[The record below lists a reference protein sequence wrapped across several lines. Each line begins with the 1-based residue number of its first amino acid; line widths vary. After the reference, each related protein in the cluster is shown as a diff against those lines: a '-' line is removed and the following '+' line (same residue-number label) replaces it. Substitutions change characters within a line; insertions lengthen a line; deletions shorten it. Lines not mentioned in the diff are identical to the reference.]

1 MDEITLVRG
10 DTLKLTLKNIKLSDG
25 TEYVLNDTDIVYLDV
40 KRYQNDKTA
49 VIQKSGTKADYIDGG
64 LPFVFLPADTV
75 DLPIAEYWFNVRLF
89 VDDDNI
95 YTIIPMSKFRIVQNV
110 TDIPVNGGWRLMAYR
125 EISLSGNISAVKMSG
140 SLNTD
145 TGMSGDLKM
154 AERVYEN
161 DYEKLKNRPS
171 INGVELVQDKSFE
184 ELGDHVLT
192 NFEIL
197 ELMKNAGF

>member
-1 MDEITLVRG
+1 
-10 DTLKLTLKNIKLSDG
+10 
-25 TEYVLNDTDIVYLDV
+25 
-40 KRYQNDKTA
+40 
-49 VIQKSGTKADYIDGG
+49 
-64 LPFVFLPADTV
+64 
-75 DLPIAEYWFNVRLF
+75 
-89 VDDDNI
+89 
-95 YTIIPMSKFRIVQNV
+95 
-110 TDIPVNGGWRLMAYR
+110 MAYR
-125 EISLSGNISAVKMSG
+125 EISLSGNISAVSMSG
-140 SLNTD
+140 SMNAD

>member
-1 MDEITLVRG
+1 
-10 DTLKLTLKNIKLSDG
+10 
-25 TEYVLNDTDIVYLDV
+25 
-40 KRYQNDKTA
+40 
-49 VIQKSGTKADYIDGG
+49 
-64 LPFVFLPADTV
+64 
-75 DLPIAEYWFNVRLF
+75 
-89 VDDDNI
+89 
-95 YTIIPMSKFRIVQNV
+95 
-110 TDIPVNGGWRLMAYR
+110 MAYR
-125 EISLSGNISAVKMSG
+125 EISLSGNISVATMSG

-145 TGMSGDLKM
+145 TGISGDLKM

-161 DYEKLKNRPS
+161 DYEKLHNKPK

>member
-1 MDEITLVRG
+1 MT
-10 DTLKLTLKNIKLSDG
+10 
-25 TEYVLNDTDIVYLDV
+25 
-40 KRYQNDKTA
+40 
-49 VIQKSGTKADYIDGG
+49 
-64 LPFVFLPADTV
+64 
-75 DLPIAEYWFNVRLF
+75 
-89 VDDDNI
+89 
-95 YTIIPMSKFRIVQNV
+95 
-110 TDIPVNGGWRLMAYR
+110 YR
-125 EISLSGNISAVKMSG
+125 EISLSGNISAVSVSG
-140 SLNTD
+140 SLNAD

-161 DYEKLKNRPS
+161 DYEKLKNKPS

>member
-1 MDEITLVRG
+1 
-10 DTLKLTLKNIKLSDG
+10 
-25 TEYVLNDTDIVYLDV
+25 
-40 KRYQNDKTA
+40 
-49 VIQKSGTKADYIDGG
+49 
-64 LPFVFLPADTV
+64 
-75 DLPIAEYWFNVRLF
+75 
-89 VDDDNI
+89 
-95 YTIIPMSKFRIVQNV
+95 
-110 TDIPVNGGWRLMAYR
+110 MAYR
-125 EISLSGNISAVKMSG
+125 EISLSGNISAASVSG
-140 SLNTD
+140 SLNAD

-184 ELGDHVLT
+184 DLGDHVLT

>member
-1 MDEITLVRG
+1 
-10 DTLKLTLKNIKLSDG
+10 
-25 TEYVLNDTDIVYLDV
+25 
-40 KRYQNDKTA
+40 
-49 VIQKSGTKADYIDGG
+49 
-64 LPFVFLPADTV
+64 
-75 DLPIAEYWFNVRLF
+75 
-89 VDDDNI
+89 
-95 YTIIPMSKFRIVQNV
+95 
-110 TDIPVNGGWRLMAYR
+110 MAYR
-125 EISLSGNISAVKMSG
+125 EISLSGNISAAKMSG
-140 SLNTD
+140 SLNAD

-161 DYEKLKNRPS
+161 DYEKLKNKPS